1 MGNTDNNIVKN
12 KDTIFKYK
20 NLNGQSKQL
29 LIDQQY
35 NYNHNFFFTLTL
47 ASGCLMIGL
56 KLYTLLKNGDN
67 SIGNTISNSISNTI
81 NNSANK

>member
-1 MGNTDNNIVKN
+1 
-12 KDTIFKYK
+12 
-20 NLNGQSKQL
+20 
-29 LIDQQY
+29 
-35 NYNHNFFFTLTL
+35 
-47 ASGCLMIGL
+47 MIGL